1 MSSGDIWSTGAF
13 AFESP
18 LKDLLD
24 SLDYTLEDLLR
35 EDELLQ
41 ELRGLHPQ
49 LVDFFRSEESVT
61 GLVRCLIAQP
71 PPIEKYTTQ
80 EVRAAS
86 PVVPVKKCQG
96 ISGKPNIEYD
106 GEDSDNANPASFDNH
121 KVISTEM
128 DEASDD
134 IASPGKWLLE
144 NTTELVDANSTSTT
158 TATSQTLEEYEKK
171 YIRFPYMACEVICC
185 EVPVILDILVEGNVP
200 RQVSD
205 DASSMMHSNDGDR
218 QSILD
223 LLFSMLFET
232 PTYQLDD
239 RRAGYLEKIL
249 TLLFR
254 KKRSELTSY
263 INGDHVKIDQSAK
276 KTYHR
281 CGGKHLLEALFNHLH
296 SNSIAQIIQRLL
308 MPNPTSS
315 ESFDEGAGS
324 VDKDGT
330 ENFQGNGKDDEDE
343 DDILSS
349 DIDDFIGINS
359 DWADSEVGLE
369 LLLNHLIVDNTVHS
383 DKHPFTKED
392 EAKLNASQHACEI
405 LITVVQHSPLSSN
418 VMKIMTGETVLDRLI
433 QCACGTSSGN
443 APETFSM
450 HDSTMTTAM
459 NVLEVLILQL
469 GGYGTV
475 PTTNH
480 QEEVVGSR
488 QMATCD
494 SDNTGTNPP
503 HSNITDK
510 NEPSKEA
517 EAYCLIRKLPGFL
530 SHLCDLLTH
539 PNTFFWKSQF
549 QYSTEPQ
556 FMLGASRL
564 RIVRLIESLVL
575 LSIREVDLIL
585 CSSDCLQICLD
596 LFWAFPW
603 CSMLHQSVANLL
615 VHVLEGGE
623 DRVDLQLYF
632 LNRCNLPKRLMDS
645 FREGGESNVRLE
657 PVMNGDVSTSV
668 DKNDDSDILGEEG
681 SRLHSSRNTAEGPDA
696 EMNECKMGQSLN
708 CEPEKK
714 LDSNRPIRDIQKET
728 VFRMGY
734 MGHVIIICQAL
745 VHACGVIDQNTETSE
760 EVQKTHSN
768 DQNGDPVNSDTQTEQ
783 IEAWKEFESSA
794 VALRPSSMNLM
805 MSFIRANRFYSDW
818 VEFVATTLASE
829 TAIQTTPLGGCYS
842 QDNTNSAALNN
853 IHESSHSY
861 QYDDGNDS
869 TDNNKYVVSSG
880 DIDLD
885 DTDLDIAA
893 SMMESMN
900 LSSSDSLLASDG
912 NSGVSH
918 GHRRQR
924 GVIGGQGVGNS
935 STFGTVV
942 DLHKQPSDYI
952 YDDPLGA
959 RQHFDDH
966 QTENDSSDEEGDG
979 DETDEVPVMDL
990 FAGNFNFESNIKIEE
1005 SDDTEGW
1012 ANFDDAFGDV
1022 PTNYTSIIASAEPE
1036 DTSLFDVRSDPFSAS
1051 DVFGIVA
1058 NSANIIS
1065 SIDSMN
1071 GTNTDKHDIEINE
1084 KTGESATEPQLVI
1097 EAEN

>member
-49 LVDFFRSEESVT
+49 LVDFFKSAENVA

-71 PPIEKYTTQ
+71 PPIEKYTAQ
-80 EVRAAS
+80 ELRAPS
-86 PVVPVKKCQG
+86 PVDPVKECQG
-96 ISGKPNIEYD
+96 TNGKLNTQQEE
-106 GEDSDNANPASFDNH
+106 GEGNDHTNCSSTYNH
-121 KVISTEM
+121 EVHSM
-128 DEASDD
+128 QVDEESDD

-158 TATSQTLEEYEKK
+158 TATSQTVEEYEKK

-185 EVPVILDILVEGNVP
+185 EVPVILDVLVEGSVP
-200 RQVSD
+200 RQVADDISSVLHSEESD
-205 DASSMMHSNDGDR
+205 Q

-223 LLFSMLFET
+223 LLFSMLLET
-232 PTYQLDD
+232 PPSQLDD

-249 TLLFR
+249 TMLFR
-254 KKRSELTSY
+254 KKRPELSSY
-263 INGDHVKIDQSAK
+263 INGDHLKMNDGVKKSL
-276 KTYHR
+276 HR
-281 CGGKHLLEALFNHLH
+281 GGGKQLLEALFNHLH
-296 SNSIAQIIQRLL
+296 SNSIAQIVQRLL
-308 MPNPTSS
+308 MPNPPSS
-315 ESFDEGAGS
+315 ESFDEGTDS
-324 VDKDGT
+324 VEKDDT
-330 ENFQGNGKDDEDE
+330 ENFHANGKMDEDE

-369 LLLNHLIVDNTVHS
+369 LLLNHLIVDSTVYS

-392 EAKLNASQHACEI
+392 EAKLNSSQHACEI
-405 LITVVQHSPLSSN
+405 LITIIQHSPLNST
-418 VMKIMTGETVLDRLI
+418 VMKIMTGDSVLDRLI
-433 QCACGTSSGN
+433 QCACGTSSGDR
-443 APETFSM
+443 PKTFSM

-459 NVLEVLILQL
+459 NVLEILILQL

-475 PTTNH
+475 PTGCHHND
-480 QEEVVGSR
+480 VNGSK
-488 QMATCD
+488 QMTTCD
-494 SDNTGTNPP
+494 SVNLESNPS
-503 HSNITDK
+503 HNYSIDK
-510 NEPSKEA
+510 NESTKEA
-517 EAYCLIRKLPGFL
+517 QADCLIRKLPEFL

-539 PNTFFWKSQF
+539 PNTVTWKSQF
-549 QYSTEPQ
+549 QYSIEPQ

-575 LSIREVDLIL
+575 LSKREVDLIL
-585 CSSDCLQICLD
+585 CSSDILRVCLD

-615 VHVLEGGE
+615 VHVLEGGG

-645 FREGGESNVRLE
+645 FCEDGENNVKVT
-657 PVMNGDVSTSV
+657 PFMNGDSSITETSGYCY
-668 DKNDDSDILGEEG
+668 KNHGIDV
-681 SRLHSSRNTAEGPDA
+681 
-696 EMNECKMGQSLN
+696 GQSLN
-708 CEPEKK
+708 FEPETK
-714 LDSNRPIRDIQKET
+714 LDSNIPMRNTQT
-728 VFRMGY
+728 QCMFRMGY
-734 MGHVIIICQAL
+734 MGHIIIICQAL
-745 VHACGVIDQNTETSE
+745 VHACGVIDQSTETKEEGSKIKSIDQHDDSE
-760 EVQKTHSN
+760 LCKVDEW
-768 DQNGDPVNSDTQTEQ
+768 SD
-783 IEAWKEFESSA
+783 
-794 VALRPSSMNLM
+794 VALRPTSMNM
-805 MSFIRANRFYSDW
+805 IMSFLRANHCYSEW

-842 QDNTNSAALNN
+842 QDNTNSSAQINMQ
-853 IHESSHSY
+853 ESSDSY
-861 QYDDGNDS
+861 QFDDNNDS
-869 TDNNKYVVSSG
+869 MGNNKYVVSSG

-900 LSSSDSLLASDG
+900 LSSSDNMLGSDE
-912 NSGVSH
+912 NPGVSH

-924 GVIGGQGVGNS
+924 GVIGGQGVGNAS
-935 STFGTVV
+935 AFGTVV

-966 QTENDSSDEEGDG
+966 QMENDSSDEEGDG
-979 DETDEVPVMDL
+979 DETCDVPVMDL

-1012 ANFDDAFGDV
+1012 ANFDDAFGDA
-1022 PTNYTSIIASAEPE
+1022 PTNYTSIITSAEPD
-1036 DTSLFDVRSDPFSAS
+1036 DTSLFDASSDPFSAS

-1065 SIDSMN
+1065 SLSSLAS
-1071 GTNTDKHDIEINE
+1071 TNIERNDIE
-1084 KTGESATEPQLVI
+1084 TDLQTAESATESELVI
-1097 EAEN
+1097 